1 MKKLLAYVKSDW
13 YTGPVEGTPLGW
25 IVLDI
30 NSMCPDVK
38 GVTKGTVISTAVW
51 QLVYN
56 TLAKA
61 MSVTPWQAVM
71 DNPFKVTSP
80 CRVRMMNFNAEQTG
94 NLIITEFL
102 VMDEREY
109 YLRCDKQEGE
119 HYEQNM

>member
-1 MKKLLAYVKSDW
+1 MKKLLAYVKADW
-13 YTGPVEGTPLGW
+13 YAGPEKGAPLGW

-30 NSMCPDVK
+30 NSACPN
-38 GVTKGTVISTAVW
+38 VTGVISNAVIPTTVW

-71 DNPFKVTSP
+71 DDPFIITSP
-80 CRVRMMNFNAEQTG
+80 FRVRMTNFNRDTIG
-94 NLIITEFL
+94 GLIITDFM

-109 YLRCDKQEGE
+109 YLRCTKKEG
-119 HYEQNM
+119 